1 MRVVYRVLIVDDE
14 PNMRAV
20 LSDVLAEEGYEVAV
34 ARDGAECLAKVG
46 PGDFHVVVLDL
57 KLPDTSGID
66 VLREIKARSPESV
79 VIMITAFSSVDTA
92 IEAMKCGAY
101 DYITKPFKI
110 ENFKMVVRSALELG
124 ASFSR
129 APRRQPLRAKSEFGM
144 VGSTPEMQRIF
155 SMIDEIAPTN
165 ATVLIFGESGTG
177 KELLA
182 RAIHNCSHRADKPF
196 VKVNCAAVPE
206 SLLESELFGHERG
219 AFTSAV
225 TRRLGRFEVADT
237 GTIFLDE
244 IGEMSPAMQAKLLR
258 VTQEKEF
265 ERVGSSQTIR
275 VDVRIIAAT
284 NQDLKEKV
292 ARGEFREDLY
302 YRLSVIPIYLPPLR
316 ERKADIPLL
325 VEKFIAYYSETVGK
339 TVTRVS
345 EKAMKMLMDYDW
357 PGNVRE
363 LENCIERAI
372 IFAKGP
378 VIDEDNLFIG
388 APAVNVPA
396 SAARSP
402 AWHEARV
409 APQVVAATAA
419 AATAAVT
426 GVAAG
431 EMPAG
436 VAGAVGNYYGRGSSG
451 VVATGRAEPGGA
463 GRPMSMKEVEKAHI
477 IRVLQQTNSNRTEAA
492 RILQISRRT
501 LLNKIKE
508 YGIAE

>member
-20 LSDVLAEEGYEVAV
+20 LSDVLTEEGYEVAV
-34 ARDGAECLAKVG
+34 ARDGAECIARVTS
-46 PGDFHVVVLDL
+46 GDFHVIVLDL
-57 KLPDTSGID
+57 KLPDASGID
-66 VLREIKARSPESV
+66 VLREIKVHSPETV

-110 ENFKMVVRSALELG
+110 DNFKMVVKSALELG

-129 APRRQPLRAKSEFGM
+129 APRRQPLRAESEFGM

-155 SMIDEIAPTN
+155 RMIDDIAPTN
-165 ATVLIFGESGTG
+165 ATVLIYGESGTG
-177 KELLA
+177 KELVA

-325 VEKFIAYYSETVGK
+325 VNKFIAYYSEAIGRR
-339 TVTRVS
+339 VTHVS

-363 LENCIERAI
+363 LENCIERAV

-378 VIDEDNLFIG
+378 VIDEDNLYIG
-388 APAVNVPA
+388 IPAINAPATPGTQGA
-396 SAARSP
+396 RGEEGAGKPDAAG
-402 AWHEARV
+402 V
-409 APQVVAATAA
+409 DVAA
-419 AATAAVT
+419 
-426 GVAAG
+426 
-431 EMPAG
+431 
-436 VAGAVGNYYGRGSSG
+436 
-451 VVATGRAEPGGA
+451 A

-477 IRVLQQTNSNRTEAA
+477 VRVLRETNSNRTEAA
-492 RILQISRRT
+492 KILQISRRT

>member
-1 MRVVYRVLIVDDE
+1 MVYRVLIVDDE

-20 LSDVLAEEGYEVAV
+20 LSDVLTEEGYEVAT
-34 ARDGAECLAKVG
+34 ARDGAECTAMVTS
-46 PGDFHVVVLDL
+46 GDFHVVVLDL
-57 KLPDTSGID
+57 KLPDANGID
-66 VLREIKARSPESV
+66 VLREIKAHSPESV

-110 ENFKMVVRSALELG
+110 DNFKMVVKSALELG

-129 APRRQPLRAKSEFGM
+129 APRRQPLRAESEFGM
-144 VGSTPEMQRIF
+144 VGSTPEMQRVF
-155 SMIDEIAPTN
+155 RMIDDIAPTN
-165 ATVLIFGESGTG
+165 ATVLIYGESGTG

-225 TRRLGRFEVADT
+225 TKRLGRFEVADM

-244 IGEMSPAMQAKLLR
+244 VGEMSPAMQAKLLR

-292 ARGEFREDLY
+292 AQGEFREDLY

-325 VEKFIAYYSETVGK
+325 VNKFVAHYSKAIGRKITH
-339 TVTRVS
+339 VS

-363 LENCIERAI
+363 LENCVERAV
-372 IFAKGP
+372 IFAKGQ
-378 VIDEDNLFIG
+378 VIDEGNLYIG
-388 APAVNVPA
+388 IPAINAPA
-396 SAARSP
+396 
-402 AWHEARV
+402 
-409 APQVVAATAA
+409 APSSQGAHGDGRTAKA
-419 AATAAVT
+419 DAD
-426 GVAAG
+426 AAG
-431 EMPAG
+431 ADAPAG
-436 VAGAVGNYYGRGSSG
+436 
-451 VVATGRAEPGGA
+451 P
-463 GRPMSMKEVEKAHI
+463 GRPMSMREVEKAHI
-477 IRVLQQTNSNRTEAA
+477 ARVLRETNSNRTEAA

>member
-20 LSDVLAEEGYEVAV
+20 LSDVLTEEGYEVAV
-34 ARDGAECLAKVG
+34 ACDGAECIARVTS
-46 PGDFHVVVLDL
+46 GDFHVVVLDL
-57 KLPDTSGID
+57 KLPDASGID
-66 VLREIKARSPESV
+66 VLREIKAHSPETV

-110 ENFKMVVRSALELG
+110 DNFKMVVKSALELG

-129 APRRQPLRAKSEFGM
+129 AFRRQPLRAESEFGM

-155 SMIDEIAPTN
+155 RMIDDIAPTN
-165 ATVLIFGESGTG
+165 ATVLIYGESGTG

-225 TRRLGRFEVADT
+225 ARRLGRFEVADT

-325 VEKFIAYYSETVGK
+325 VNKFIAYYSEAIGRK
-339 TVTRVS
+339 VTHVS
-345 EKAMKMLMDYDW
+345 EKALKMLMDYDW

-363 LENCIERAI
+363 LENCIERAV

-378 VIDEDNLFIG
+378 VIDEDNLYIG
-388 APAVNVPA
+388 IPAINAPAASGTQGARGEEGAGKPDASGANVA
-396 SAARSP
+396 
-402 AWHEARV
+402 
-409 APQVVAATAA
+409 
-419 AATAAVT
+419 
-426 GVAAG
+426 
-431 EMPAG
+431 
-436 VAGAVGNYYGRGSSG
+436 
-451 VVATGRAEPGGA
+451 GA

-477 IRVLQQTNSNRTEAA
+477 VRVLRETNSNRTEAA
-492 RILQISRRT
+492 KILQISRRT

>member
-1 MRVVYRVLIVDDE
+1 MVYRVLIVDDE

-34 ARDGAECLAKVG
+34 ARDGAEGIARATSE
-46 PGDFHVVVLDL
+46 DFHAVILDL
-57 KLPDTSGID
+57 KLPDKSGID
-66 VLREIKARSPESV
+66 VLRAIKAQTPETV
-79 VIMITAFSSVDTA
+79 VIMITAYSSVDTA
-92 IEAMKCGAY
+92 VEAMKCGAY

-110 ENFKMVVRSALELG
+110 DNFKMVIKNALELG
-124 ASFSR
+124 AEFSR
-129 APRRQPLRAKSEFGM
+129 APRRPPRAREDYGM
-144 VGSTPEMQRIF
+144 VGSVPEMRKIF
-155 SMIDEIAPTN
+155 KVIEDVAPTN
-165 ATVLIFGESGTG
+165 ATVLIYGETGTG

-182 RAIHNCSHRADKPF
+182 KAIHSRSHRADKPLI
-196 VKVNCAAVPE
+196 KVNCAAVPE
-206 SLLESELFGHERG
+206 GVLESELFGHERG

-225 TRRLGRFEVADT
+225 VRRLGRFEIADT

-284 NQDLKEKV
+284 NQDLKEKI

-325 VEKFIAYYSETVGK
+325 VDKFISHYSQAVGRK
-339 TVTRVS
+339 ITHVS
-345 EKAMKMLMDYDW
+345 QEGMRMLMAYDW

-363 LENCIERAI
+363 LENCIERAV
-372 IFAKGP
+372 IFARGP
-378 VIDEDNLFIG
+378 VIEPDSLYIG
-388 APAVNVPA
+388 IPAINSQAAPGTRAAQATPGK
-396 SAARSP
+396 ARSI
-402 AWHEARV
+402 R
-409 APQVVAATAA
+409 
-419 AATAAVT
+419 
-426 GVAAG
+426 
-431 EMPAG
+431 
-436 VAGAVGNYYGRGSSG
+436 
-451 VVATGRAEPGGA
+451 
-463 GRPMSMKEVEKAHI
+463 EVEKAHI
-477 IRVLQQTNSNRTEAA
+477 LQVLSETNRNRTEAA

>member
-1 MRVVYRVLIVDDE
+1 MVYRVLVVDDE

-34 ARDGAECLAKVG
+34 ARDGSECIARVTT
-46 PGDFHVVVLDL
+46 GDFHVVVLDL
-57 KLPDTSGID
+57 KLPDASGID
-66 VLREIKARSPESV
+66 VLREIKAHSPESV

-110 ENFKMVVRSALELG
+110 DNFKMVVKSALELG
-124 ASFSR
+124 APFSR
-129 APRRQPLRAKSEFGM
+129 APRRQPLRAESEFGM
-144 VGSTPEMQRIF
+144 VGSTPEMRRIF
-155 SMIDEIAPTN
+155 RMIDDIAPTN
-165 ATVLIFGESGTG
+165 ATVLIYGESGTG

-182 RAIHNCSHRADKPF
+182 RAVHNCSHRADKPF

-225 TRRLGRFEVADT
+225 ARRLGRFEVADT

-244 IGEMSPAMQAKLLR
+244 VGEMSPAMQAKLLR

-265 ERVGSSQTIR
+265 ERVGSSQTMR

-284 NQDLKEKV
+284 NQDLKDKV

-325 VEKFIAYYSETVGK
+325 VDRFIAYYSEAVGRR
-339 TVTRVS
+339 VAGVS
-345 EKAMKMLMDYDW
+345 EKGMEMLLSYDW

-363 LENCIERAI
+363 LENCIERAV
-372 IFAKGP
+372 IFAKSP
-378 VIDEDNLFIG
+378 IIEEDSLYIG
-388 APAVNVPA
+388 IPAIN
-396 SAARSP
+396 
-402 AWHEARV
+402 
-409 APQVVAATAA
+409 APQTSLAL
-419 AATAAVT
+419 
-426 GVAAG
+426 GRHG
-431 EMPAG
+431 
-436 VAGAVGNYYGRGSSG
+436 AGAGAGAG
-451 VVATGRAEPGGA
+451 AEGDGQAGAA
-463 GRPMSMKEVEKAHI
+463 GRPMSIREIEKAHI
-477 IRVLQQTNSNRTEAA
+477 ARVLRETNSNRTEAA
-492 RILQISRRT
+492 KILQISRRT

>member
-1 MRVVYRVLIVDDE
+1 VVYRVLVVDDE

-20 LSDVLAEEGYEVAV
+20 LSDVLTEEGYEVAV
-34 ARDGAECLAKVG
+34 ARDGAECIARAAS
-46 PGDFHVVVLDL
+46 GDFHVVVLDL
-57 KLPDTSGID
+57 KLPDASGID
-66 VLREIKARSPESV
+66 VLREIRAHTPETV
-79 VIMITAFSSVDTA
+79 VIMITAYSSVDTA

-110 ENFKMVVRSALELG
+110 DNFRMVVKSALELG
-124 ASFSR
+124 APFSR
-129 APRRQPLRAKSEFGM
+129 APRRQALRVESEFGM

-155 SMIDEIAPTN
+155 RMIDDIAPTN
-165 ATVLIFGESGTG
+165 ATVLIYGESGTG

-182 RAIHNCSHRADKPF
+182 RAVHNCSHRADKPF

-206 SLLESELFGHERG
+206 NLLESELFGHERG

-225 TRRLGRFEVADT
+225 ARRLGRFEVADT
-237 GTIFLDE
+237 GTVFLDE

-275 VDVRIIAAT
+275 VDVRIVAAT
-284 NQDLKEKV
+284 NQDLKERV

-302 YRLSVIPIYLPPLR
+302 YRLSVIPVYLPPLR

-325 VEKFIAYYSETVGK
+325 VNKFIAYYSETLGRK
-339 TVTRVS
+339 VTQVS
-345 EKAMKMLMDYDW
+345 EDGMRMLMDYDW

-363 LENCIERAI
+363 LENCIERAV
-372 IFAKGP
+372 IFAKGS
-378 VIDEDNLFIG
+378 VIEEDNLYIG
-388 APAVNVPA
+388 LPAINAPA
-396 SAARSP
+396 
-402 AWHEARV
+402 
-409 APQVVAATAA
+409 
-419 AATAAVT
+419 
-426 GVAAG
+426 
-431 EMPAG
+431 
-436 VAGAVGNYYGRGSSG
+436 SSG
-451 VVATGRAEPGGA
+451 THGNGGEAGQAGPGV
-463 GRPMSMKEVEKAHI
+463 RPMSIREVEKAHI
-477 IRVLQQTNSNRTEAA
+477 VQVLRETHSNRTLAA